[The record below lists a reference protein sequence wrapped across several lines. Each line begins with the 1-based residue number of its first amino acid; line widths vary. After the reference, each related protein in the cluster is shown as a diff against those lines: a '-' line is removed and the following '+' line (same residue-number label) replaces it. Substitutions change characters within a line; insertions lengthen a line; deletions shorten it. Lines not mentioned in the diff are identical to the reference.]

1 MIRVFIADDHEVVR
15 RGIKD
20 ILSDEEDIELAGEA
34 SNALEIMAQLYK
46 KEWDILILDIT
57 MPGKSGLDAL
67 IEIKQRKPEMKV
79 LMLSI
84 YPEEEV
90 ALRAFNTGA
99 SGYLNKGIVP
109 LELVKAIRLVH
120 NGGKYVSP
128 SLAESIVFSGN
139 KNKEQLPHK
148 LLSEREFQVM
158 CLLVSGQS
166 LSDIAAELFLSIKTV
181 STYRTRVL
189 EKMKMKSNVELAFY
203 AMRHGLVVQE

>member
-1 MIRVFIADDHEVVR
+1 MIRVFVADDHEVVR

-20 ILSDEEDIELAGEA
+20 ILSDEDDIELAGEA
-34 SNALEIMAQLYK
+34 SNADEVLTQLYK
-46 KEWDILILDIT
+46 KEWDVLILDIT

-90 ALRAFNTGA
+90 AMRAFSTGA

-109 LELVKAIRLVH
+109 VELVKAIRMIYK
-120 NGGKYVSP
+120 GGKYVSP

-139 KNKEQLPHK
+139 KGKEQLPHK
-148 LLSEREFQVM
+148 LLSEREYQVM

-166 LSDIAAELFLSIKTV
+166 LSDIASELFLSIKTV

-203 AMRHGLVVQE
+203 AMRHGLVVQK